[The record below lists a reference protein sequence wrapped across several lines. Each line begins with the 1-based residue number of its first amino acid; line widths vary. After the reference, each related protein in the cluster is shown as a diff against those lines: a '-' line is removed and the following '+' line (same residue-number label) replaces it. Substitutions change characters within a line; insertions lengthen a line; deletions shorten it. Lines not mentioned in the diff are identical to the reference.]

1 MTLKVLPRKMPW
13 HCLKKVEDC
22 GEDGADNV
30 TGQEDDYVVVVKTCP
45 FCDLCIRFVA
55 CGTSFKMASCLMDCT
70 KDESDMSVFGGCS
83 DIVASNYTF
92 IICVCSLQ
100 ILSDIMQQ
108 TWAFTLAFNGSTHQE
123 ISYLDI

>member
-1 MTLKVLPRKMPW
+1 MALF
-13 HCLKKVEDC
+13 KKIEDC
-22 GEDGADNV
+22 GEDGVDNV
-30 TGQEDDYVVVVKTCP
+30 TGQKDDYAVVVKTCRC
-45 FCDLCIRFVA
+45 FDLCITFVA
-55 CGTSFKMASCLMDCT
+55 CGTSFRMASYLVDCT